1 MGGKGEMNMEK
12 VKVGII
18 GCGNISSIYLKNLT
32 GTMPHAQVIA
42 CADLDESRA
51 IEKAKE
57 FGIQAMSV
65 KEILASPEIKIIVN
79 LTIPKAHAE
88 VCLAAIQAGKSVYV
102 EKPFA
107 NTLEDGEKVIALAK
121 EKGVLVGGAPDT
133 FLGAGIQTCKQLID
147 AGEIGIPVAASACM
161 LCHGHESW
169 HPNPEFYY
177 QPGGGPMFDMGPYY
191 ITALVEL
198 LGSVRRVSG
207 SARISMPTRTK
218 TTEVNYGEKITVE
231 VPTHIAGVMDFESGA
246 IGTIT
251 TSFDVWAHNLPCIE
265 IYGSEGSISVPDP
278 NTFDGPVKVKRFDEA
293 EWREVE
299 ITLPYAENSRGL
311 GVDGMAEA
319 LLTGVKH
326 KASGAL
332 AYHVLEVMHAFFS
345 SSENNAYQM
354 IQSRK

>member
-1 MGGKGEMNMEK
+1 MEK
-12 VKVGII
+12 IKVGII
-18 GCGNISSIYLKNLT
+18 GCGNISGIYLKNLT
-32 GTMPHAQVIA
+32 GIMEHAQLVA
-42 CADLDESRA
+42 CADLDQERA
-51 IEKAKE
+51 NEKAKE
-57 FGIQAMSV
+57 FGIQAMTV
-65 KEILASPEIKIIVN
+65 KEILESPDIKIIVN

-88 VCLAAIQAGKSVYV
+88 VNLAAIQAGKSVYV

-107 NTLEDGEKVIALAK
+107 NTLEDGMKVLALAK

-133 FLGAGIQTCKQLID
+133 FLGAGIQTCKQLIE
-147 AGEIGIPVAASACM
+147 AGEIGTPVAASAVM

-169 HPNPEFYY
+169 HPNPDFYY

-198 LGSVRRVSG
+198 MGSVRRVSG

-218 TTEVNYGEKITVE
+218 TTEVNFGQKIEVE
-231 VPTHIAGVMDFESGA
+231 VPTHISGVMDFESGA

-265 IYGSEGSISVPDP
+265 IYGTEGSISVPDP

-299 ITLPYAENSRGL
+299 ITLPYSENSRGL
-311 GVDGMAEA
+311 GVDGMAKA

-326 KASGAL
+326 KASGDL
-332 AYHVLEVMHAFFS
+332 AFHVLEVMHGFYS
-345 SSENNAYQM
+345 SSEHNAHQ
-354 IQSRK
+354 IIKSRK